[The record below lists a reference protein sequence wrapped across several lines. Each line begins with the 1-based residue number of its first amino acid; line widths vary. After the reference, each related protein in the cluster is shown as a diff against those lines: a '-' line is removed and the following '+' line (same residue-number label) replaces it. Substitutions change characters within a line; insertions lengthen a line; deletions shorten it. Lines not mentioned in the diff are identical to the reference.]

1 MSSKQKVVAFLSV
14 LAVVALWSTTGFAQA
29 AQGAAASGGS
39 IFSMWGWLGLAAGL
53 GIGLAA
59 FGGAIGQGRAVGS
72 AMEGLARNPGSYDE
86 VFTPFIVGIALVE
99 SLVIYALIVSILLI
113 TLKIPGTKEMIQLAG
128 G

>member
-1 MSSKQKVVAFLSV
+1 MSSKRKIVTALSV
-14 LAVVALWSTTGFAQA
+14 LAVLTLWSTTGFAQGA
-29 AQGAAASGGS
+29 GGAASSSG

-59 FGGAIGQGRAVGS
+59 FGGAIGQGRAVGA

-86 VFTPFIVGIALVE
+86 VFTPFIIGIALVE
-99 SLVIYALIVSILLI
+99 SLVIYALLVSILVWV
-113 TLKIPGTKEMIQLAG
+113 KIPGVDAATQLIG